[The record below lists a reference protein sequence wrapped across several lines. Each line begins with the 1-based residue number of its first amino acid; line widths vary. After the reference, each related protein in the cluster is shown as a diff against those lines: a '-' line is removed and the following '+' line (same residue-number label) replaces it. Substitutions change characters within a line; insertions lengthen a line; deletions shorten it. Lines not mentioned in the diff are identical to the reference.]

1 MKVLFVCKANVGR
14 SQVAQ
19 VRFEQLSKHESYCA
33 GIGVAESVAQRPSS
47 KLKDIRNLRPV
58 EYIKTRLGVD
68 HSERDRLQL
77 TPEIIDDMDLAII
90 IHDKAEWPDYLKE
103 GANVVFWDIP
113 DTPGLDDESAGEL
126 WNQVQLRVE
135 ELVRE
140 IG

>member
-1 MKVLFVCKANVGR
+1 MKVLFVCKANVSR

-77 TPEIIDDMDLAII
+77 TPEMIDDMDLAII

-113 DTPGLDDESAGEL
+113 DTPGLDDESAGKL
-126 WNQVQLRVE
+126 WDQVQLRVE